1 MAKML
6 HVHRLPTCTTDAD
19 LQKLFEGVGRVIN
32 CDVITDGSTR
42 VSKVIGLVEMET
54 EEEARRA
61 IDHFNGKELAGRVIY
76 VSEGSLQ

>member
-1 MAKML
+1 MPKML

-32 CDVITDGSTR
+32 CDVIADGSTR
-42 VSKVIGLVEMET
+42 SSKVIGFVEMETET

-61 IDHFNGKELAGRVIY
+61 IDQFNGKELAGRVIY
-76 VSEGSLQ
+76 VSERP